1 MEPGGFL
8 QPHLPSPPQSS
19 DGSQTVNGLVLPV
32 ARSYP
37 IKRGSGKESAVIDHV
52 DAKLL
57 EISRRYEK
65 RFNPGSGKEA
75 EADTKARGYET
86 FGEAAKDLDAITDVV
101 WVTGTRRTTRKET
114 WPLLTNS

>member
-19 DGSQTVNGLVLPV
+19 NGSQAVNGLVLPI

-65 RFNPGSGKEA
+65 RFNPGSGKGV
-75 EADTKARGYET
+75 EADGYET

-114 WPLLTNS
+114 RPLLTNS